1 MGACFKPNRRW
12 RRLARLCGTGEGRDG
27 VRDTRSIY
35 LTPYKTYGCMIQV
48 NVRETGPV
56 CVAPEKAR
64 EV

>member
-1 MGACFKPNRRW
+1 MCGA
-12 RRLARLCGTGEGRDG
+12 GEGKGG

-35 LTPYKTYGCMIQV
+35 LAPYKTYGCMIQV
-48 NVRETGPV
+48 NVCETGPV